1 MRYNA
6 VEVDKIEKDGTI
18 PQASNVASA
27 VPIPKVLKNES
38 PISSKMGLLF
48 YLNHERQL

>member
-1 MRYNA
+1 M
-6 VEVDKIEKDGTI
+6 DKIEKDGTI
-18 PQASNVASA
+18 PHASHVAKA

-38 PISSKMGLLF
+38 PILSKMGLLF